1 MIVTLEQLGLTT
13 DDLTAIG
20 KLSESGMTPDQI
32 ASNIKYGVKDF
43 INLDVASMPIK
54 SSESRVNWVKGL
66 VTENGIIAIEL
77 KNLYNVSAIV
87 AMLNIQI
94 LESDATKKA
103 KEINVS
109 GAWVNNA
116 WTYGHADDLNSN
128 EELKIRFA
136 KNTTTQAVYL
146 LLGELAPVWTNAIV
160 KISIPIASN
169 NSIDF
174 TITKL
179 SSLTNIVTDVEKK
192 ISVKV
197 DAATL
202 GTLAE
207 FTANLN

>member
-32 ASNIKYGVKDF
+32 ASNIKYGLKDF

-146 LLGELAPVWTNAIV
+146 LLGELATVWTNTIV

>member
-1 MIVTLEQLGLTT
+1 M
-13 DDLTAIG
+13 
-20 KLSESGMTPDQI
+20 
-32 ASNIKYGVKDF
+32 
-43 INLDVASMPIK
+43 
-54 SSESRVNWVKGL
+54 
-66 VTENGIIAIEL
+66 
-77 KNLYNVSAIV
+77 
-87 AMLNIQI
+87 
-94 LESDATKKA
+94 
-103 KEINVS
+103 
-109 GAWVNNA
+109 
-116 WTYGHADDLNSN
+116 
-128 EELKIRFA
+128 KIRFA

-146 LLGELAPVWTNAIV
+146 LLGELATVWTNAIV